1 MRFTLRLSPSLTS
14 AGDPRFRLR
23 FLLFDVRMCRR
34 CDRPRFTFPVPVTLK
49 RLAAPLCVF
58 NFGIKSSENSRQLSA
73 IGCQFHF
80 ILAECQMTAQARLVF
95 PLFYSCHS
103 DPEQSRRG
111 GICFGPTTRAWL
123 PAPEEHSRWAHSAPQ
138 PCDFL
143 PSASLSLVP
152 SPSSSAPESRAA
164 CCPLG
169 GDGTPR
175 CCAAPRP

>member
-95 PLFYSCHS
+95 QQLHILVIPTLSKAKGRNLLRPYDAGLATCA
-103 DPEQSRRG
+103 G
-111 GICFGPTTRAWL
+111 GA
-123 PAPEEHSRWAHSAPQ
+123 
-138 PCDFL
+138 
-143 PSASLSLVP
+143 LSLGALCTAALCF
-152 SPSSSAPESRAA
+152 SSFCFSFSRSFSVFFGARIA
-164 CCPLG
+164 
-169 GDGTPR
+169 
-175 CCAAPRP
+175 